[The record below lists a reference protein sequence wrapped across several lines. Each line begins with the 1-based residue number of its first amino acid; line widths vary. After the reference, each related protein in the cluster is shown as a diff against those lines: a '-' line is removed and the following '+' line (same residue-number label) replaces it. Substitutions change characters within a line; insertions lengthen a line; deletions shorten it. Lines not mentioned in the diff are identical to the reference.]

1 MWSLSRKIFHRAGGG
16 TVRPTHLTSDTA
28 AATVS
33 AAAAAGADQGFSD
46 SSLCQNTAPLSRAQ
60 SPTVSTTV
68 LGPEVVLRQAG
79 SGH

>member
-33 AAAAAGADQGFSD
+33 AAAAGADQGFSD